1 MRGGG
6 GNDIFSVDNTRDRV
20 FENADEGTDTI
31 ITYINWTLGAN
42 FENLT
47 LSGAARNGIGNAADN
62 KITGNDQ
69 NNYLDGMAG
78 ADILIGG
85 KGDDTYVVENAADT
99 VTELADE
106 GTDLVRASTSFN
118 LSANVENLVLVG
130 RGHINGTGNSAA
142 NVITGNAGNNII
154 EGGAGADRLDGGLGS
169 DVLSYAGSSAAVAV
183 DLNARTA
190 SGGDATGDSF
200 RNFENLI
207 GSAHN
212 DDLTGNSAA
221 NWLFGGAGNDT
232 LRGGGGADTL
242 IGGDGND
249 VFVFARGFGRDVITD
264 FDQGSDLI
272 RLSESLLR
280 DFNRDGTRDLSDM
293 VFALKTVGSNLVLKF
308 DNATSI
314 TFSGLA
320 GTQLTEAD
328 FQLI

>member
-1 MRGGG
+1 
-6 GNDIFSVDNTRDRV
+6 
-20 FENADEGTDTI
+20 
-31 ITYINWTLGAN
+31 
-42 FENLT
+42 
-47 LSGAARNGIGNAADN
+47 
-62 KITGNDQ
+62 
-69 NNYLDGMAG
+69 
-78 ADILIGG
+78 
-85 KGDDTYVVENAADT
+85 
-99 VTELADE
+99 
-106 GTDLVRASTSFN
+106 
-118 LSANVENLVLVG
+118 
-130 RGHINGTGNSAA
+130 
-142 NVITGNAGNNII
+142 
-154 EGGAGADRLDGGLGS
+154 
-169 DVLSYAGSSAAVAV
+169 V